1 MSSAVNIFG
10 MDICSI
16 TFDRAVEI
24 LLGWLESG
32 ETGRFVVTPNVNHLV
47 LYQDNSCFREAYRHA
62 SLVLPDGRYVILL
75 SKMLGQPLSE
85 PVNGSDLVPA
95 LMQSSENRG
104 RLSVFLLGAMPG
116 VAEAAANKI
125 QARWPHVRVV
135 GIYSPPMGFDA
146 DPIESRKI
154 VERVNDVS
162 PDLLVVGISPPRQ
175 EIWVSK
181 YSPQIRAAVTIC
193 AGATIDFLAGAKPR
207 APAWAQRSG
216 LEWLHRTLSEPTRLA
231 PRYFKDGIAVM
242 RMLYREARDRSRR

>member
-1 MSSAVNIFG
+1 M
-10 MDICSI
+10 CSI
-16 TFDRAVEI
+16 TFDGAVEI

-32 ETGRFVVTPNVNHLV
+32 ETGRFVVTPNVNPLV
-47 LYQDNSCFREAYRHA
+47 LYQDNSCFTHAYRHA

-146 DPIESRKI
+146 DPIEL
-154 VERVNDVS
+154 D
-162 PDLLVVGISPPRQ
+162 
-175 EIWVSK
+175 
-181 YSPQIRAAVTIC
+181 
-193 AGATIDFLAGAKPR
+193 TIDIVA
-207 APAWAQRSG
+207 
-216 LEWLHRTLSEPTRLA
+216 
-231 PRYFKDGIAVM
+231 
-242 RMLYREARDRSRR
+242 

>member
-1 MSSAVNIFG
+1 MNDAVNIFG
-10 MDICSI
+10 MDVCAI
-16 TFDRAVEI
+16 TFDRAVDI
-24 LLGWLESG
+24 VLGWIESG
-32 ETGRFVVTPNVNHLV
+32 ETGRFVVTPNINHLV
-47 LYQDNSCFREAYRHA
+47 LYQEDSCFREAYSHA

-85 PVNGSDLVPA
+85 PINGSDLVPA
-95 LMQSSENRG
+95 LMQSSEKFG

-116 VAEAAANKI
+116 VAEAASRNI
-125 QARWPHVRVV
+125 QARWPHVRVA

-181 YSPQIRAAVTIC
+181 YSPQIRASVTIC

-207 APAWAQRSG
+207 APVWVQRSG
-216 LEWLHRTLSEPTRLA
+216 LEWLHRTLSEPRRLA
-231 PRYFKDGIAVM
+231 PRYYTDGLAIM
-242 RMLYREARDRSRR
+242 RLLYREARNRSRR